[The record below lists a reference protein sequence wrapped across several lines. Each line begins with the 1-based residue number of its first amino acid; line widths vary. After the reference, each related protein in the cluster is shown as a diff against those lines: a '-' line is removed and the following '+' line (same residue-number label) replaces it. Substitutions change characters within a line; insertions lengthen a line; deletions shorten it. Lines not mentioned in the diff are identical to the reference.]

1 MGATFRNSESLLIGP
16 NQLFGWTRNGWYR
29 RVDVT
34 VLCDA
39 VAVFPEPV
47 ETALPGWSAVHQ
59 EWTEVAAPGNVAADG
74 GWWLHFHSYLV
85 TSDKGAVLVDTGIG
99 PAGGEAAE
107 WLGTVGR
114 LPALLS
120 AAGVRA
126 EEIDTVVLTHIHLDH
141 AGWNMAEAVPRFG
154 NATYVVQQAELE
166 HARGGGGATY
176 ERLIRPLAEAGQL
189 RTVDGE
195 TTLAS
200 GLRLLPTPGHT
211 PGHQCVVTPRAVL
224 GGDVLVHPAQAR
236 WPELTYVYE
245 RDPAV
250 AVTSRREV
258 LALAAATGV
267 PIAAAHPQTAFTASG
282 SPLPAASPG
291 SGVCPPHNL

>member
-1 MGATFRNSESLLIGP
+1 MPS
-16 NQLFGWTRNGWYR
+16 
-29 RVDVT
+29 VDVT

-39 VAVFPEPV
+39 VAVFPEAV
-47 ETALPGWSAVHQ
+47 ETALPGWSASHQ
-59 EWTEVAAPGNVAADG
+59 EWTAASAPGSVAADG

-85 TSDKGAVLVDTGIG
+85 TSSAGAMLVDTGIG

-126 EEIDTVVLTHIHLDH
+126 DEIDTVVLTHIHLDH
-141 AGWNMAEAVPRFG
+141 AGWNLEAAVPRFG

-166 HARGGGGATY
+166 HARGGATY
-176 ERLIRPLAEAGQL
+176 ERLIRPLADAGQL
-189 RTVDGE
+189 RAVDGE
-195 TTLAS
+195 TSLD
-200 GLRLLPTPGHT
+200 GGVRLLPTPGHT
-211 PGHQCVVTPRAVL
+211 PGHQCVVTSRAVL

-245 RDPAV
+245 SEPAV
-250 AVTSRREV
+250 AVTSRRDV

-267 PIAAAHPQTAFTASG
+267 PIAAAHPQTAFTGTA
-282 SPLPAASPG
+282 SPLPAVSPG
-291 SGVCPPHNL
+291 REVCPPHKL